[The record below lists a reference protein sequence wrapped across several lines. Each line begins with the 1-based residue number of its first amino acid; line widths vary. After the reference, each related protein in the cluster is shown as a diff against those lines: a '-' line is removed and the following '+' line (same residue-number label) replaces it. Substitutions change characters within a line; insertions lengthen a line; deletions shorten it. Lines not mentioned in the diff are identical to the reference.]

1 MLIER
6 YVPAAARR
14 RNRRPDPCDAAD
26 RRPES
31 SSRCASPKNGSHVGR
46 EDDARDVAR
55 IEECRNWA
63 DKAAMMAS
71 YAKQAKDESLRE
83 FTVLIRARAIR
94 SWAS

>member
-1 MLIER
+1 VKTTL
-6 YVPAAARR
+6 
-14 RNRRPDPCDAAD
+14 
-26 RRPES
+26 
-31 SSRCASPKNGSHVGR
+31 
-46 EDDARDVAR
+46 AR

-83 FTVLIRARAIR
+83 FTVLVRARAIR